1 MEINGLP
8 LHALVIHG
16 AVVLGPLAAVLAL
29 AYVVPRTRDWARWP
43 MVAVAVVAA
52 CFVVLAYLSGNDLL
66 DSNPALG
73 QLPDVATHQD
83 RATIALWV
91 TLVFAVVAVVAGALH
106 RRTGAVRLLLSG
118 ALAVLAVAT
127 LVAVVLTGDAGAKAV
142 WGGL

>member
-16 AVVLGPLAAVLAL
+16 AVVLGPLAALLAL
-29 AYVVPRTRDWARWP
+29 AYVVPRTREWARWP
-43 MVAVAVVAA
+43 MVVAAVVAA
-52 CFVVLAYLSGNDLL
+52 AFVVLAYLSGNDLL

-83 RATIALWV
+83 RATVALWV
-91 TLVFAVVAVVAGALH
+91 TLAFAVVAVVVGALH
-106 RRTGAVRLLLSG
+106 RRTGAVRVLLS
-118 ALAVLAVAT
+118 AVLVVAALAT
-127 LVAVVLTGDAGAKAV
+127 LVSVVLTGDAGARAV